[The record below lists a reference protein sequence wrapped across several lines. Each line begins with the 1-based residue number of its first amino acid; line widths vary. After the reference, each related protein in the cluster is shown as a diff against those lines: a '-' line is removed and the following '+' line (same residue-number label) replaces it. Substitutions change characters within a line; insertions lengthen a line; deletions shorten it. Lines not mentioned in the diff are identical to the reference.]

1 LRDHAGELFE
11 QVVQPRHFPA
21 RGRLNRVNAMAS
33 DKILT
38 LDNNSFDSAIQAP
51 GKPVLVDF
59 WAPWCGPCK
68 AIAPILD
75 DLATELGA
83 AVQFCKVDVDHNTEL
98 AQKFNIRAIPTL
110 LLFKDGQVKGEI
122 VGLTNKADLKAK
134 LQALA

>member
-1 LRDHAGELFE
+1 
-11 QVVQPRHFPA
+11 
-21 RGRLNRVNAMAS
+21 MAS
-33 DKILT
+33 DKSLT
-38 LDNNSFDSAIQAP
+38 LDSASFEAAVQAP

-68 AIAPILD
+68 AIAPILE
-75 DLATELGA
+75 DLATEFGP
-83 AVQFCKVDVDHNTEL
+83 AVQICKVDVDDNTEL
-98 AQKFNIRAIPTL
+98 VQKYNIRAIPTI